1 MKIAIL
7 LASVFSC
14 TQVYAT
20 QVSLKGPLSISQG
33 RIINPTFSF
42 IPGLNSPNTCFLQ
55 WRLASTTGVKKFM
68 VESTYEYPTD
78 PYTQWQTIGL
88 IIPLNNSI
96 SKFRNDGLLPGIIN
110 YRITALANDNSGVVS
125 DIFTT
130 TIQ

>member
-42 IPGLNSPNTCFLQ
+42 IHGHNTPNTCFLQ
-55 WRLASTTGVKKFM
+55 WSLTFTTGVKNFM
-68 VESTYEYPTD
+68 VESTYEDPTD
-78 PYTQWQTIGL
+78 PFLATVIVLQL
-88 IIPLNNSI
+88 CEAAASI
-96 SKFRNDGLLPGIIN
+96 
-110 YRITALANDNSGVVS
+110 
-125 DIFTT
+125 
-130 TIQ
+130 